1 MISKIY
7 IMRKFLISICLFS
20 VVTFCYESFGQ
31 TKIDQAE
38 ITSKVQELSDFHDII
53 YPMWH
58 EAYPAKDYNA
68 LKGFVPKIKSSIES
82 INSVKLPGILR
93 EKETAWKS
101 QLKEL
106 NISAQNYYAAAS
118 GSNNAD
124 LLSAA
129 EKLHSSYEKMVMVLR
144 PALKEVDDF
153 HQTLYIIYHKLL
165 PDSKYDEI
173 AALTG
178 ALITKAEAIV
188 NYPQDKL
195 KARLGDNLGAYNVSA
210 EKLYKSVTSL
220 KEVLKTND
228 PEKKKEAIESM
239 HKAYEG
245 LDSLLK

>member
-1 MISKIY
+1 MK
-7 IMRKFLISICLFS
+7 KLVISICLFS
-20 VVTFCYESFGQ
+20 VLSIWNESIGQ
-31 TKIDQAE
+31 TKIDPAE
-38 ITSKVQELSDFHDII
+38 ISSKVQELTDFHDII

-58 EAYPAKDYNA
+58 TAYPAKDYNA

-82 INSVKLPGILR
+82 INNVKLPGILR

-101 QLKEL
+101 QLNEL

-118 GSNNAD
+118 GSNNSD

-178 ALITKAEAIV
+178 TLITKAEAIV

-195 KARLGDNLGAYNVSA
+195 ETKLGDNLGAYNVSA

-220 KEVLKTND
+220 VEALKSND

-245 LDSLLK
+245 LDSLFK